1 MMANFHPLQMPPSLL
16 ALLAVSLTLS
26 FAPAQAAG
34 GALLSM
40 QTVAPVPPA
49 LLPSRQFAITAYG
62 AVPGGGVCTASIK
75 EVGAVA

>member
-1 MMANFHPLQMPPSLL
+1 MMANAHPLRMPPSLL
-16 ALLAVSLTLS
+16 ALLAVSLS

-49 LLPSRQFAITAYG
+49 LPPSRQFAITAYG
-62 AVPGGGVCTASIK
+62 AVPGGGVCTAAIK